1 MMTEGK
7 TIWRILCC
15 FSKHSTQFIQISISI
30 SCVGNIITPRI
41 AYILMRKTALSRFQ
55 NYASD
60 VGRSIIKIETKE
72 TSREIIHKHF
82 TNENTAGNS
91 F

>member
-1 MMTEGK
+1 
-7 TIWRILCC
+7 
-15 FSKHSTQFIQISISI
+15 
-30 SCVGNIITPRI
+30 
-41 AYILMRKTALSRFQ
+41 MRKTALSRFQ